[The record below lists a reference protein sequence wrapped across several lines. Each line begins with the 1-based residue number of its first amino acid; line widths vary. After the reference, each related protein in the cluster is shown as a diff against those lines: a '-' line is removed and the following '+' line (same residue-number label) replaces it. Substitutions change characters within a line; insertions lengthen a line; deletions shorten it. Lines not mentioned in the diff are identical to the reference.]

1 MLILIKYANR
11 RYKFAFRTHPPH
23 TAFIH
28 THTYTRTHV
37 QTLRWMQSSNGRH
50 VQPRPAER
58 WITYGGA
65 LSQPWHP
72 PIASYYVT
80 VLSRYLCS
88 RWQMQFVVCTRELLH
103 CKLAIGNGWR
113 ALGDGQR
120 AMAIAQLAAKNGCK
134 DMIISNHLNNL
145 LQAAARVRVHRAQW
159 KY

>member
-1 MLILIKYANR
+1 MQIDDTNSH
-11 RYKFAFRTHPPH
+11 FAHTHHIPH
-23 TAFIH
+23 SFTHTHIH
-28 THTYTRTHV
+28 TFRHSDECKA
-37 QTLRWMQSSNGRH
+37 QTGDTFNPGQLK
-50 VQPRPAER
+50 
-58 WITYGGA
+58 GGLPMEE
-65 LSQPWHP
+65 LSASLGTP
-72 PIASYYVT
+72 PIDSYYVT